1 MTSPESRRSNR
12 MEAREAPQTHNGVPV
27 AHREIDVSIV
37 MPCLN
42 EEDTVGTCVLDAW
55 NVLSQLGLSGEV
67 IVVDNGSL
75 DRSADKARLAGAK
88 VVHERDRGYGRA
100 FQAGLREADGAVV
113 VLADSDGSH
122 DFGDLGPLLKALEPG
137 TDFVIGRRLH
147 SPIERGAIPWLH
159 RRVGVPL
166 LTKLLNSLYGTT
178 VSDAHCGLRAI
189 TAGAL
194 GSLTLTTSG
203 MEFASEMIVEASRNG
218 LNLGEV
224 PVRAV
229 PRAGGQPKLRTWHD
243 GFRHLFLLLRR
254 APLATGSAVQ
264 ARLAALSGFFLSLS
278 ISASGKIASPTEF
291 VAVGVAVSSFAFLV
305 IKFVSL
311 MSRQRVGD
319 EVTRSAAAAVEEI
332 GS

>member
-1 MTSPESRRSNR
+1 MTSPEIRRSNR
-12 MEAREAPQTHNGVPV
+12 MEAREAPQTHNGAQV
-27 AHREIDVSIV
+27 AFRHLDVSIV
-37 MPCLN
+37 MPCLD

-55 NVLSQLGLSGEV
+55 NALSRLGLSGEV
-67 IVVDNGSL
+67 IVVDNGSV

-88 VVHERDRGYGRA
+88 VVHERERGYGKA

-122 DFGDLGPLLKALEPG
+122 DFNDLGSLLKALELG

-147 SPIERGAIPWLH
+147 SPLDQGAIPWLH

-166 LTKLLNSLYGTT
+166 LTNLLNSLYGTT

-194 GSLTLTTSG
+194 RSLTLTTSG

-218 LNLGEV
+218 LRLGEV
-224 PVRAV
+224 PVRAA
-229 PRAGGQPKLRTWHD
+229 PRAGGQPKLRTWRD
-243 GFRHLFLLLRR
+243 GFRHLLLLIRR
-254 APLATGSAVQ
+254 APLASGSAGP
-264 ARLAALSGFFLSLS
+264 ARLAALSGFFFSLS
-278 ISASGKIASPTEF
+278 ISASGMIVSPTEF
-291 VAVGVAVSSFAFLV
+291 VAVSVAVSGLAFLV
-305 IKFVSL
+305 IKAVSL
-311 MSRQRVGD
+311 LSRQRVGD
-319 EVTRSAAAAVEEI
+319 ESTRTVEEI